1 MSKKAEEFF
10 DIPQVQKI
18 GIYAI
23 RNKSNNKY
31 YIGSSVNVYNRMLTH
46 ARSILRYGGINIHM
60 AKDLKKK
67 DYKNLEFIVL
77 KTFEDGVITDRKLR
91 DKEWKMILKYQSH
104 ISGYNKAGTHG
115 NGYFSEEQLLYCPVV
130 KVSKKKEAKKEARKA
145 QNYDRVSATLPK
157 GTTERIKALGL
168 SINGFINDLVL
179 AELER
184 LDRDKSSDPPF

>member
-1 MSKKAEEFF
+1 MAKKAEKVFS
-10 DIPQVQKI
+10 IPQVQKI

-23 RNKSNNKY
+23 HNKANGKF

-46 ARSILRYGGINIHM
+46 ARSILRNGGINIHM

-77 KTFEDGVITDRKLR
+77 KTFEDGVITDGELR
-91 DKEWKMILKYQSH
+91 DKEWEMILKYQSH

-115 NGYFSEEQLLYCPVV
+115 NGYFSKEQLLHCPVV
-130 KVSKKKEAKKEARKA
+130 KVRKQNGAIAKK
-145 QNYDRVSATLPK
+145 YDRVSATLPK
-157 GTTERIKALGL
+157 GTIERINSYGL
-168 SINGFINDLVL
+168 KTNAFARELIL

-184 LDRDKSSDPPF
+184 MDRMKK